1 MRESRPQRN
10 ENVNMYMKS
19 EIRDSESEG
28 FVKKPFLGP
37 AADVAVDSMWGRC
50 FPVMFQ

>member
-1 MRESRPQRN
+1 MRESRQRRN
-10 ENVNMYMKS
+10 ENINMHMKAG
-19 EIRDSESEG
+19 IRNSESER
-28 FVKKPFLGP
+28 FVKEPFFGP